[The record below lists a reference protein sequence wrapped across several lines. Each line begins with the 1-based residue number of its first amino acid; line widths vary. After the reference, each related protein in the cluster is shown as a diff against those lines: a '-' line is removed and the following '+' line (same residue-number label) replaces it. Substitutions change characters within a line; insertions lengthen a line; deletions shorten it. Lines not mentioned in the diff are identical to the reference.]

1 MNQLMLQPAKKLPR
15 SHKLNYLMAKGR
27 SGSTLKEFPLL
38 LISALIL
45 SMIVKTFI
53 VQFFYIPSG
62 SMENTLLVNDR
73 VGVNK
78 FGALFSDI
86 KRGEVVVFRDP
97 AEWLSGPVIESE
109 GFRKNV
115 KDALVFVGV
124 LPDPAKQYLIKR
136 VIGVGG
142 DHVVCC
148 DAKGKIEVNGVSVS
162 EPYIYPGNKP
172 SDSEFDVTVPK
183 GFIWVMG
190 DHRGA
195 SADSRFHTDDPNQGM
210 VPLDKVTGRALFVI
224 WPFKN
229 MKILDVGKDLSKI
242 PTVSK

>member
-1 MNQLMLQPAKKLPR
+1 MSPR
-15 SHKLNYLMAKGR
+15 AKGGALR
-27 SGSTLKEFPLL
+27 ELPILL
-38 LISALIL
+38 VSALIL
-45 SMIVKTFI
+45 SMVVKTFF

-78 FGALFSDI
+78 LGAIFSEI

-97 AEWLSGPVIESE
+97 ADWLSTPVNDEV
-109 GFRKNV
+109 GLRKIV

-124 LPDPAKQYLIKR
+124 IPDPSKQYLIKR

-142 DHVVCC
+142 DRVVCC
-148 DAKGKIEVNGVSVS
+148 NAKDQLEVNGVAIN
-162 EPYIYPGNKP
+162 EPYIYPGDKA
-172 SDSEFDVTVPK
+172 SDNEFDVTVPK
-183 GFIWVMG
+183 DFIWVMG

-195 SADSRFHTDDPNQGM
+195 SADSRYHTDDPNRGM

-224 WPFKN
+224 WPFSN
-229 MKILDVGKDLSKI
+229 LGVLEVGKDLSKI
-242 PTVSK
+242 PIKQ

>member
-1 MNQLMLQPAKKLPR
+1 MSLRGKGSALRELPI
-15 SHKLNYLMAKGR
+15 
-27 SGSTLKEFPLL
+27 LL
-38 LISALIL
+38 VSALIL
-45 SMIVKTFI
+45 SMVVKTFF

-78 FGALFSDI
+78 FGALFSEI

-97 AEWLSGPVIESE
+97 ADWLSVPNNEETGLKKVA
-109 GFRKNV
+109 

-142 DHVVCC
+142 DRVVCC
-148 DAKGKIEVNGVSVS
+148 NANDQIEVNGTAIS
-162 EPYIYPGNKP
+162 EPYIYPGDRP

-195 SADSRFHTDDPNQGM
+195 SADSRFHTQDPNQGM
-210 VPLDKVTGRALFVI
+210 VPLDKVTGRALFII
-224 WPFKN
+224 WPLSN
-229 MKILDVGKDLSKI
+229 AGVLEVGEDLSKI
-242 PTVSK
+242 PVAE

>member
-1 MNQLMLQPAKKLPR
+1 MSQK
-15 SHKLNYLMAKGR
+15 AKGKALR
-27 SGSTLKEFPLL
+27 EFPVLL
-38 LISALIL
+38 VSALVL
-45 SMIVKTFI
+45 SIIVKTFL

-78 FGALFSDI
+78 FGALFSEI

-97 AEWLSGPVIESE
+97 AGWLPDQSDQSKGIIRVA
-109 GFRKNV
+109 

-142 DHVVCC
+142 DVVTCC
-148 DAKGKIEVNGVSVS
+148 NAAGKLIVNGVAVN
-162 EPYIYPGNKP
+162 EPYIFPGDSP
-172 SDSEFDVTVPK
+172 SDTKFTVTVPQN
-183 GFIWVMG
+183 FIWVMD

-195 SADSRFHTDDPNQGM
+195 SADSRFHTDDPNKGM
-210 VPLDKVTGRALFVI
+210 VPLSKVTGRALFVI
-224 WPFKN
+224 WPFSHAKV
-229 MKILDVGKDLSKI
+229 LDVSADLAKI
-242 PTVSK
+242 PVVSAKKPPVK

>member
-1 MNQLMLQPAKKLPR
+1 MSSRGKGSALRELPI
-15 SHKLNYLMAKGR
+15 
-27 SGSTLKEFPLL
+27 LL
-38 LISALIL
+38 VSALIL
-45 SMIVKTFI
+45 SMIVKTFF

-97 AEWLSGPVIESE
+97 ADWLSVPTNEETGIKKVA
-109 GFRKNV
+109 

-142 DHVVCC
+142 DRVVCC
-148 DAKGKIEVNGVSVS
+148 NASDQIEVNGTPIT
-162 EPYIYPGNKP
+162 EPYIYPGDKP

-195 SADSRFHTDDPNQGM
+195 SADSRFHTQDPNNGM

-224 WPFKN
+224 WPLSN
-229 MKILDVGKDLSKI
+229 LGILEVGKDLSKI
-242 PTVSK
+242 PLAG

>member
-1 MNQLMLQPAKKLPR
+1 MFAKAKKSSLRELPI
-15 SHKLNYLMAKGR
+15 
-27 SGSTLKEFPLL
+27 LL
-38 LISALIL
+38 VSALIL
-45 SMIVKTFI
+45 SVVVKTFF

-78 FGALFSDI
+78 LGALFSDI

-97 AEWLSGPVIESE
+97 ANWLTPAYDDKTGLTKVVRDS
-109 GFRKNV
+109 
-115 KDALVFVGV
+115 LVFVGV

-142 DHVVCC
+142 DRVVCC
-148 DAKGKIEVNGVSVS
+148 NAEGKIEVNGVALN
-162 EPYIYPGNKP
+162 EPYIYPGDKP
-172 SDSEFDVTVPK
+172 SDSNFDVKVPK

-195 SADSRFHTDDPNQGM
+195 SADSRFHTDDPNKGM
-210 VPLDKVTGRALFVI
+210 VPLDKVTGRALFVV
-224 WPFKN
+224 WPVKN
-229 MKILDVGKDLSKI
+229 MKVLEVGKDLSEI
-242 PTVSK
+242 PVKQKSK

>member
-1 MNQLMLQPAKKLPR
+1 MSSR
-15 SHKLNYLMAKGR
+15 GKGSALR
-27 SGSTLKEFPLL
+27 ELAILL
-38 LISALIL
+38 VSALIL
-45 SMIVKTFI
+45 SMIVKTFF

-78 FGALFSDI
+78 FGALLSDI
-86 KRGEVVVFRDP
+86 RRGEVVVFRDP
-97 AEWLSGPVIESE
+97 ADWLSVPTNEETGLKKVA
-109 GFRKNV
+109 

-124 LPDPAKQYLIKR
+124 LPDPSKQYLIKR

-142 DHVVCC
+142 DRVVCC
-148 DAKGKIEVNGVSVS
+148 NASNQIEVNGTPIT
-162 EPYIYPGNKP
+162 EPYIYPGDKP

-195 SADSRFHTDDPNQGM
+195 SADSRFHTQDPNKGM

-224 WPFKN
+224 WPLSNFG
-229 MKILDVGKDLSKI
+229 ILEVGKDLSKI
-242 PTVSK
+242 PVAG

>member
-1 MNQLMLQPAKKLPR
+1 MSRK
-15 SHKLNYLMAKGR
+15 AKGSSLR
-27 SGSTLKEFPLL
+27 ELPILVV
-38 LISALIL
+38 SALVL
-45 SMIVKTFI
+45 SIIVKTFL

-62 SMENTLLVNDR
+62 SMENTLQVNDR

-78 FGALFSDI
+78 LGAILSDI

-97 AEWLSGPVIESE
+97 AEWLSAPYDESK
-109 GFRKNV
+109 GLAKIV
-115 KDALVFVGV
+115 KDGLVFVGI

-142 DHVVCC
+142 DRVVCC
-148 DAKGKIEVNGVSVS
+148 STSGKIEVNGVEVD
-162 EPYIYPGNKP
+162 EPYIFAGNKP
-172 SDSEFDVTVPK
+172 SDSTFDVTVPK

-195 SADSRFHTDDPNQGM
+195 SADSRFHTDDPNKGM

-224 WPFKN
+224 WPLKHLGV
-229 MKILDVGKDLSKI
+229 LDVGKDLSQI
-242 PTVSK
+242 PVKK

>member
-1 MNQLMLQPAKKLPR
+1 MSSRGKGSALRELPI
-15 SHKLNYLMAKGR
+15 
-27 SGSTLKEFPLL
+27 LL
-38 LISALIL
+38 VSALIL
-45 SMIVKTFI
+45 SMIVKTFF

-97 AEWLSGPVIESE
+97 ADWLSVPTNEDTGLKKVA
-109 GFRKNV
+109 

-124 LPDPAKQYLIKR
+124 LPDPSKQYLIKR

-142 DHVVCC
+142 DRVVCC
-148 DAKGKIEVNGVSVS
+148 NASDQIEVNGSPIT
-162 EPYIYPGNKP
+162 EPYIYPGDKP

-195 SADSRFHTDDPNQGM
+195 SADSRFHTQDPNKGM

-224 WPFKN
+224 WPLSN
-229 MKILDVGKDLSKI
+229 LGILEVGKDLSKI
-242 PTVSK
+242 PVAG

>member
-1 MNQLMLQPAKKLPR
+1 MSPR
-15 SHKLNYLMAKGR
+15 AKGGALR
-27 SGSTLKEFPLL
+27 ELPILL
-38 LISALIL
+38 VSALIL
-45 SMIVKTFI
+45 SMVVKTFF

-78 FGALFSDI
+78 LGAIFSEI

-97 AEWLSGPVIESE
+97 ADWLSTPVNDEV
-109 GFRKNV
+109 GLRKIV

-124 LPDPAKQYLIKR
+124 IPDPSKQFLIKR

-142 DHVVCC
+142 DRVVCC
-148 DAKGKIEVNGVSVS
+148 NAKDQLEVNGVAIN
-162 EPYIYPGNKP
+162 EPYIYPGDKA
-172 SDSEFDVTVPK
+172 SDNEFDVTVPK
-183 GFIWVMG
+183 DFIWVMG

-195 SADSRFHTDDPNQGM
+195 SADSRYHTDDPNRGM

-224 WPFKN
+224 WPFSN
-229 MKILDVGKDLSKI
+229 LGVLEVGEDLSKI
-242 PTVSK
+242 PIKQ

>member
-1 MNQLMLQPAKKLPR
+1 MV
-15 SHKLNYLMAKGR
+15 
-27 SGSTLKEFPLL
+27 
-38 LISALIL
+38 
-45 SMIVKTFI
+45 VKTFF

-78 FGALFSDI
+78 LGALFSDI

-97 AEWLSGPVIESE
+97 ADWLSVPTNEETGIKKVA
-109 GFRKNV
+109 

-142 DHVVCC
+142 DRVVCC
-148 DAKGKIEVNGVSVS
+148 NASDQIEVNGTPVTES
-162 EPYIYPGNKP
+162 YIYPGDKP

-195 SADSRFHTDDPNQGM
+195 SADSRFHTQDPNKGM

-224 WPFKN
+224 WPLSN
-229 MKILDVGKDLSKI
+229 LGILEVGKDLSKI
-242 PTVSK
+242 PVAG

>member
-1 MNQLMLQPAKKLPR
+1 MSSRGKGSALRELPI
-15 SHKLNYLMAKGR
+15 
-27 SGSTLKEFPLL
+27 LL
-38 LISALIL
+38 VSALIL
-45 SMIVKTFI
+45 SMIVKTFF

-97 AEWLSGPVIESE
+97 ADWL
-109 GFRKNV
+109 NV
-115 KDALVFVGV
+115 PTNEDTGLKKVAKDALVFVGV
-124 LPDPAKQYLIKR
+124 LPDPSKQYLIKR

-142 DHVVCC
+142 DRVVCC
-148 DAKGKIEVNGVSVS
+148 NASNQIEVNGTPIT
-162 EPYIYPGNKP
+162 EPYIYPGDKP

-195 SADSRFHTDDPNQGM
+195 SADSRFHTQDPNKGM

-224 WPFKN
+224 WPLSN
-229 MKILDVGKDLSKI
+229 LGILEVGKDLSKI
-242 PTVSK
+242 PVAG

>member
-1 MNQLMLQPAKKLPR
+1 MSRK
-15 SHKLNYLMAKGR
+15 AKGSSFR
-27 SGSTLKEFPLL
+27 ELPI
-38 LISALIL
+38 LIVSALVL
-45 SMIVKTFI
+45 SIVVKTFL
-53 VQFFYIPSG
+53 VQFFYIPTG
-62 SMENTLLVNDR
+62 SMENTLQVNDR

-97 AEWLSGPVIESE
+97 ASWLSAPYDDSTGISKV
-109 GFRKNV
+109 V

-142 DHVVCC
+142 DRVVCC
-148 DAKGKIEVNGVSVS
+148 SPGGKIEVNGTEVD
-162 EPYIYPGNKP
+162 EPYIYAGNKP
-172 SDSEFDVTVPK
+172 SDSTFDVTVPE

-195 SADSRFHTDDPNQGM
+195 SADSRFHTDDPNKGM

-224 WPFKN
+224 WPLKN
-229 MKILDVGKDLSKI
+229 MGVLDVGKDLSQI
-242 PTVSK
+242 PVKK